1 MVSRLLLCVFFALV
15 ATAVASAAPRAT
27 TDLNIVVWPHSKGG
41 TGVKRWTLRCGP
53 VGGQQRLVRITHP
66 AICPSV

>member
-15 ATAVASAAPRAT
+15 ATRVASAAPHET

-41 TGVKRWTLRCGP
+41 TGVKRCIVADHR
-53 VGGQQRLVRITHP
+53 
-66 AICPSV
+66 